1 MENLASLRKT
11 LAETEKELAEKV
23 EEKKKTEEQKAAI
36 EKYLAEIKPGCD
48 FITTN
53 FDLRESH
60 RATET
65 EALNTAKTL
74 LMETPAYQAAV
85 AEAHQES
92 LGDCKSKCADEAH
105 VECKA
110 CLAGVEIAGYC
121 AGHPDTSGCDAYLDK
136 IYAGAPGPA

>member
-1 MENLASLRKT
+1 MENLAKLQET
-11 LAETEKELAEKV
+11 LAATEKELGEKK
-23 EEKKKTEEQKAAI
+23 EEKRKTEEQKAAI

-85 AEAHQES
+85 AEQHQED
-92 LGDCKSKCADEAH
+92 LGKCRPKCADEAN
-105 VECKA
+105 VLCQA
-110 CLAGVEIAGYC
+110 CLAGVTRSGYC
-121 AGHPDTSGCDAYLDK
+121 AGHPNTPGCDDLFS
-136 IYAGAPGPA
+136 GAPAPAAAL